1 MPTRDFPSFSMYTDE
16 GDIAVH
22 RMVTCIV
29 VQIQQGRLRRVEL
42 EGRIAQGCTWVALEA
57 GHKEVYDTEP
67 QCDIQDAINRACL
80 AEGWQPVSRWDW

>member
-1 MPTRDFPSFSMYTDE
+1 MSRDFPSFGMYTDE

-29 VQIQQGRLRRVEL
+29 TDINLGRCRRVEL
-42 EGRIAQGCTWVALEA
+42 EGRIRWGCDWVAEQA

-67 QCDIQDAINRACL
+67 QTDIQDAINRAAL
-80 AEGWQPVSRWDW
+80 AQGWQPVSRWDW